1 MGKVNLAVEGYK
13 LRQTGEQIQKILD
26 AVELLNMTDTKE
38 LLELLKDIKEYDNSD
53 DEQDIGHQLVNA
65 LNNMVSEKEVQTS
78 VNSSTYP
85 PSSQAVKT
93 AIADE
98 ARIREVQDNQ
108 LY

>member
-13 LRQTGEQIQKILD
+13 LRQTGEQVQKILD
-26 AVELLNMTDTKE
+26 AVELLNIGDTKE

-65 LNNMVSEKEVQTS
+65 LNNMVSEKEVQTG
-78 VNSSTYP
+78 VNNSTYP

-93 AIADE
+93 AK
-98 ARIREVQDNQ
+98 RTRR
-108 LY
+108 